1 VKQVKVSV
9 QVSKAKATDPAVRAL
24 CAAQQAELES
34 RYGADSSEPPKG
46 IDPAAAFLVAR
57 VAGEPV
63 GCAGLKSLEPGI
75 AEVTRMYVRPA
86 HRGHGVSR
94 LLLREIEQL
103 AKARGVARL
112 RLETGDLQ
120 PESIGLYGSSGF
132 QRIPA
137 FGQYVGSTLSLCF
150 EKPL

>member
-1 VKQVKVSV
+1 M
-9 QVSKAKATDPAVRAL
+9 QVSEVKAADPVVQEL

-34 RYGADSSEPPKG
+34 RYGSDSGEPPKG
-46 IDPAAAFLVAR
+46 IDPGVAFLVAR

-63 GCAGLKSLEPGI
+63 GCAGLKPLEPGI

-86 HRGHGVSR
+86 HRGHGISR
-94 LLLREIEQL
+94 RLLREAEEL
-103 AKARGVARL
+103 AKKRGVTKI

-120 PESIGLYGSSGF
+120 PESIGLYGSSGY

-137 FGQYVGSTLSLCF
+137 FGQYARSPLSLCF
-150 EKPL
+150 EKPLQPGRV